1 MEVEVKYRGFGS
13 VEIDGETYEY
23 DVVVRGGRVE
33 KRKKKLSKHLK
44 EKYGHT
50 PLSLAENI
58 PWDCKTLIIGTGESG
73 ALPVLDEVK
82 AEAENRGVTLIVTKT
97 EEACQEL
104 EKAGGKTNAVLHLT
118 C

>member
-1 MEVEVKYRGFGS
+1 MIGKVFLFWVHLFQL
-13 VEIDGETYEY
+13 
-23 DVVVRGGRVE
+23 DVVIRGGRVE

-50 PLSLAENI
+50 PLFLAENI
-58 PWDCKTLIIGTGESG
+58 PWDCKTLIISTGESG

-82 AEAENRGVTLIVTKT
+82 AEAGS
-97 EEACQEL
+97 
-104 EKAGGKTNAVLHLT
+104 KTNAVLHLT

>member
-1 MEVEVKYRGFGS
+1 MKVKYLGFGS
-13 VEIDGETYEY
+13 VEIDGERYEN
-23 DVVVRGGRVE
+23 DVVVSGGRVE

-73 ALPVLDEVK
+73 ALPVLDEVMM
-82 AEAENRGVTLIVTKT
+82 EAEKRGVTLVIMKT
-97 EEACQEL
+97 EEACKEL
-104 EKAGGKTNAVLHLT
+104 GRAGSKTNAVLHLT

>member
-1 MEVEVKYRGFGS
+1 MKVKYLGFGS
-13 VEIDGETYEY
+13 VEIDCERYEN
-23 DVVVRGGRVE
+23 DVVVSSGRVE
-33 KRKKKLSKHLK
+33 KRKKKRSKHLK

-82 AEAENRGVTLIVTKT
+82 TEAENRGVTLVIIKT
-97 EEACQEL
+97 ADACKEL
-104 EKAGGKTNAVLHLT
+104 DKAGSKTNAVLHLT

>member
-1 MEVEVKYRGFGS
+1 MEVKVKYLGFGS
-13 VEIDGETYEY
+13 VEIDGERYEN

-33 KRKKKLSKHLK
+33 KRKKKRSKHLK

-82 AEAENRGVTLIVTKT
+82 TEAEKRGVALIITKT
-97 EEACQEL
+97 NEACREL

>member
-1 MEVEVKYRGFGS
+1 MEVKYLGFGS
-13 VEIDGETYEY
+13 VEIDGERYEY

-44 EKYGHT
+44 ENYGHI

-82 AEAENRGVTLIVTKT
+82 AEAENRGVTLLIMKTK
-97 EEACQEL
+97 EACREL
-104 EKAGGKTNAVLHLT
+104 EKARGKTNAVLHLT

>member
-1 MEVEVKYRGFGS
+1 MEVKVKYLGFGS
-13 VEIDGETYEY
+13 VEIDGERYEN
-23 DVVVRGGRVE
+23 DVVVSNGRVE

-58 PWDCKTLIIGTGESG
+58 PWDCETLIIGTGESG

-82 AEAENRGVTLIVTKT
+82 TEAEKRKINLVIMKT
-97 EEACQEL
+97 EDACIEL
-104 EKAGGKTNAVLHLT
+104 EKAGGKTNALLHIT

>member
-1 MEVEVKYRGFGS
+1 MEVKVKYLGFGS
-13 VEIDGETYEY
+13 VEIDGKRYEN
-23 DVVVRGGRVE
+23 DVIVSGGRVE
-33 KRKKKLSKHLK
+33 KRKKKRSKHLK

-73 ALPVLDEVK
+73 ALPVLEEVK
-82 AEAENRGVTLIVTKT
+82 TEAEKRGVTLVIMKT
-97 EEACQEL
+97 EEACRAL

>member
-1 MEVEVKYRGFGS
+1 MKVKYLGFGS
-13 VEIDGETYEY
+13 VEIDGEFYEK
-23 DVVVRGGRVE
+23 DIVVSGGRVE
-33 KRKKKLSKHLK
+33 KRKKKRSKHLK

-82 AEAENRGVTLIVTKT
+82 TEAEKRGVTLIITKT
-97 EEACQEL
+97 EEACHAL
-104 EKAGGKTNAVLHLT
+104 EKAGSRTNAVLHLT

>member
-1 MEVEVKYRGFGS
+1 MKVKYLGFGS
-13 VEIDGETYEY
+13 VEIDGERYEY
-23 DVVVRGGRVE
+23 DVVVRSGRVE

-50 PLSLAENI
+50 PLSIAENI

-82 AEAENRGVTLIVTKT
+82 SDAEKRRVTLVIMKT

-104 EKAGGKTNAVLHLT
+104 EKAGVKTNAVLHLT

>member
-1 MEVEVKYRGFGS
+1 MKVKYLGFGS
-13 VEIDGETYEY
+13 VEIDGETYDY
-23 DVVVRGGRVE
+23 DVVVRGGRVK

-44 EKYGHT
+44 ELYGHT

-73 ALPVLDEVK
+73 ALPVLDEIK
-82 AEAENRGVTLIVTKT
+82 AEAENRGMTLVIMKT
-97 EEACQEL
+97 EEACRGDRE
-104 EKAGGKTNAVLHLT
+104 GRGKTNALLHLT

>member
-1 MEVEVKYRGFGS
+1 M
-13 VEIDGETYEY
+13 EIDSERYDY
-23 DVVVRGGRVE
+23 DVVIRGGRVE

-82 AEAENRGVTLIVTKT
+82 TGAEKRGVTLVIMRTD
-97 EEACQEL
+97 EACRIL
-104 EKAGGKTNAVLHLT
+104 ENAGGRTNAVLHLT

>member
-1 MEVEVKYRGFGS
+1 VKVKYLGFGRL
-13 VEIDGETYEY
+13 EIDGETYDY
-23 DVVVRGGRVE
+23 DVVVRGGRTE

-82 AEAENRGVTLIVTKT
+82 AEAENRGVTLIIMKT
-97 EEACQEL
+97 EEACREL
-104 EKAGGKTNAVLHLT
+104 EMAGGKTNAVLHLT

>member
-1 MEVEVKYRGFGS
+1 MEVMVRYLGFGS
-13 VEIDGETYEY
+13 VEIDGKRYDY

-33 KRKKKLSKHLK
+33 KRTKKLSKHLK

-58 PWDCKTLIIGTGESG
+58 PWDCKTLIIGTGKSG
-73 ALPVLDEVK
+73 ALPVLEEMK
-82 AEAENRGVTLIVTKT
+82 AEAKNRGVTLIVTKI
-97 EEACQEL
+97 EEACQEM

>member
-1 MEVEVKYRGFGS
+1 M
-13 VEIDGETYEY
+13 EIDSERYDY
-23 DVVVRGGRVE
+23 DVVIRGGRVE

-82 AEAENRGVTLIVTKT
+82 TEAEKRGVALIIMKT
-97 EEACQEL
+97 DEACREL
-104 EKAGGKTNAVLHLT
+104 EKAGGRTNAVLHLT